1 MPGKICPK
9 CNIAVN
15 IRKLSCV
22 CGYVFVLRRT
32 QRVSVKTRKLEKLEK
47 RALEACDDV
56 LRRREQV
63 KNRVAH
69 TRAKETENEKASQRM
84 SDKAHKKASRAKE
97 TEQEKASQRM
107 SDKAHKTAI

>member
-1 MPGKICPK
+1 MPGKTCPK

-32 QRVSVKTRKLEKLEK
+32 QRVSVKTRKLEQQEK
-47 RALEACDDV
+47 RALEAFDDV
-56 LRRREQV
+56 LKRIEQV
-63 KNRVAH
+63 KNRVAQ

-84 SDKAHKKASRAKE
+84 SDKAHK
-97 TEQEKASQRM
+97 
-107 SDKAHKTAI
+107 TANYVG